1 MEWFEAI
8 LLGLLQGLT
17 EFLPVSS
24 SGHLQIGKELLGIDS
39 GGDLVFEVVV
49 HAATVLSTI
58 VVFRRQIWGL
68 LKSLFVKDGLFRSI
82 AHPSK
87 FNDGTDYVLKI
98 CVSMI
103 PVFIVGM
110 FFKDAVEGIF
120 GSSIYVV
127 AGALL
132 VTALLLLL
140 SDNAS
145 RLKFFGRR
153 SCCKYKAPI
162 VTAGSPHTSCEQM
175 PEPQSSGAEG
185 KENACDAVGKSG
197 KGDAAGARNGISY
210 WQAFVVGLGQAVAV
224 LPGLSRSGATIATGL
239 LCGVKRDVIAQF
251 SFLMVLV
258 PILGEAFLEI
268 VGGEMAAST
277 VGALPLVL
285 GFVSAFIAGLFA
297 CKVMIALV
305 KKTKLGWFTLYC
317 AVVAVLIF
325 IFA

>member
-24 SGHLQIGKELLGIDS
+24 SGHLQIGKELLGIDTS
-39 GGDLVFEVVV
+39 GDLVFEVVV

-58 VVFRRQIWGL
+58 VVFRKQIWEL

-98 CVSMI
+98 LLSMI

-110 FFKDAVEGIF
+110 FFKDAVEGLF
-120 GSSIYVV
+120 GSSIHVV

-132 VTALLLLL
+132 VTAALLLL
-140 SDNAS
+140 SDNAN
-145 RLKFFGRR
+145 KIFGR
-153 SCCKYKAPI
+153 CCRRCK
-162 VTAGSPHTSCEQM
+162 C
-175 PEPQSSGAEG
+175 AE
-185 KENACDAVGKSG
+185 ADAVSD
-197 KGDAAGARNGISY
+197 KGRRNGISY
-210 WQAFVVGLGQAVAV
+210 WQAFVVGLGQAIAV
-224 LPGLSRSGATIATGL
+224 IPGLSRSGTTIATGL
-239 LCGVKRDVIAQF
+239 LCGVKRDVVAQF
-251 SFLMVLV
+251 SFLMVLI

-268 VGGEMAAST
+268 VGGDMASST

-285 GFVSAFIAGLFA
+285 GFISAFVAGLFA

-305 KKTKLGWFTLYC
+305 KKTKLGWFALYC

-325 IFA
+325 VFA

>member
-24 SGHLQIGKELLGIDS
+24 SGHLQIGKELLGIDTS
-39 GGDLVFEVVV
+39 GDLVFEVVV

-58 VVFRRQIWGL
+58 VVFRKQIWEL

-98 CVSMI
+98 LLSMI

-110 FFKDAVEGIF
+110 FFKDAVEGLF
-120 GSSIYVV
+120 GSSIHVV

-132 VTALLLLL
+132 VTAALLLL
-140 SDNAS
+140 SDNAG
-145 RLKFFGRR
+145 KIFGCCCRR
-153 SCCKYKAPI
+153 RKC
-162 VTAGSPHTSCEQM
+162 
-175 PEPQSSGAEG
+175 AE
-185 KENACDAVGKSG
+185 ADAVSC
-197 KGDAAGARNGISY
+197 KGSEPAKTTDKCAEATEVVETVDKGTRNGISY
-210 WQAFVVGLGQAVAV
+210 WQAFVVGLGQAIAV
-224 LPGLSRSGATIATGL
+224 IPGLSRSGTTIATGL
-239 LCGVKRDVIAQF
+239 LCGVKRDVVAQF
-251 SFLMVLV
+251 SFLMVLI

-268 VGGEMAAST
+268 VGGDMASST
-277 VGALPLVL
+277 VGVLPLVL
-285 GFVSAFIAGLFA
+285 GFISAFVAGLFA

-305 KKTKLGWFTLYC
+305 KKTKLGWFALYC